1 MFFNRI
7 SFALFTLTLFY
18 KGIVFYVNKIFS
30 IFIFRDKI
38 KEINSFEIRSHNF
51 NNKIFEDIVHLIII
65 LIIIYYNLC

>member
-51 NNKIFEDIVHLIII
+51 NNKIFGG
-65 LIIIYYNLC
+65 YCTFNYNFNYNLL